1 MRLKGIF
8 FGALSAKQLSGEI
21 EFSERAASIFRDDN
35 YVCKGVGI
43 TSIQN
48 KTDIYLENGFLF
60 TLEQPLT
67 DEQENDLVSGIGRG
81 LAWLEKFSPLKA
93 IVLGLVLV
101 SSLVILRYSLT
112 VVSPILVQI
121 FPIDLE
127 KKIGQNTYDTLKKT
141 VFKKIKT

>member
-1 MRLKGIF
+1 MRHLLDLEQFVDQAQATQSSLGEALADFEEWSLLSRLRLKGIF

-60 TLEQPLT
+60 LL
-67 DEQENDLVSGIGRG
+67 NSR
-81 LAWLEKFSPLKA
+81 
-93 IVLGLVLV
+93 
-101 SSLVILRYSLT
+101 
-112 VVSPILVQI
+112 
-121 FPIDLE
+121 
-127 KKIGQNTYDTLKKT
+127 
-141 VFKKIKT
+141 